1 MCSWHTNNVTQ
12 IKSVSSCI
20 SRALDTAVVPG
31 FSKIG
36 YEIRKR
42 LGNWQ
47 PISSFDLRGKT
58 VVITGPTSGLG
69 EQVARQLALTG
80 ANLVLVARNEEKCLR
95 VIDEIAPLC
104 TGNKPVFV
112 RAEMGDLESVRSA
125 CAAIQ
130 QQFAHVDVLIHNAGA
145 LLNIRQV
152 SPQGIEQTV
161 ASHVVGPFLMTT
173 LLLPLMDGGRVVTV
187 SSGGMYTS
195 SLPVFDIGETLE
207 MPAHKYGGSKQYSI
221 AKRAQ
226 VTLNEMWAQKQTAT
240 EFVAMHPGW
249 ADTPGVQ
256 ESIPGFRRATAP
268 ILRSAKEGADTIAW
282 LAAVQ
287 LLPGKSGS
295 FWSDREIRP
304 THKSS
309 RTKKNDNTSSRT
321 ALWESVSHFVDPYI
335 QVHNNCRAK
344 SFAQRE

>member
-1 MCSWHTNNVTQ
+1 VNTFLSN
-12 IKSVSSCI
+12 
-20 SRALDTAVVPG
+20 ALDAAVVPG

-36 YEIRKR
+36 FAIRKR

-58 VVITGPTSGLG
+58 IVITGPTSGLG
-69 EQVARQLALTG
+69 EQVARQLAPTG
-80 ANLVLVARNEEKCLR
+80 ANLVLVARNEEKCAR
-95 VIDEIAPLC
+95 VIDEIASMC

-130 QQFAHVDVLIHNAGA
+130 QQFTHIDVLIHNAGA
-145 LLNIRQV
+145 LLNTRQM

-173 LLLPLMDGGRVVTV
+173 LLLPLLNGGRVVTV

-195 SLPVFDIGETLE
+195 GLPVFGNGETLE
-207 MPAHKYGGSKQYSI
+207 MPAHKYGGSKQYAI

-226 VTLNEMWAQKQTAT
+226 VTLTEMWAAREPRT
-240 EFVAMHPGW
+240 EFVSMHPGW

-256 ESIPGFRRATAP
+256 ESIPGFRRVTAP
-268 ILRSAKEGADTIAW
+268 ILRSASEGADTIAW
-282 LAAVQ
+282 LAAVSP
-287 LLPGKSGS
+287 LPGASGTL
-295 FWSDREIRP
+295 WSDREVRP
-304 THKSS
+304 THKTPIS
-309 RTKKNDNTSSRT
+309 KKLDTESNRQ
-321 ALWESVSHFVDPYI
+321 ALWQYVENLS
-335 QVHNNCRAK
+335 K
-344 SFAQRE
+344 

>member
-1 MCSWHTNNVTQ
+1 VNNFL
-12 IKSVSSCI
+12 SN
-20 SRALDTAVVPG
+20 ALDAAVVPG

-36 YEIRKR
+36 FAIRKR

-69 EQVARQLALTG
+69 EQVARQLAVTG
-80 ANLVLVARNEEKCLR
+80 ANLVLVARNEEKCGR
-95 VIDEIAPLC
+95 VIEEITPLC

-130 QQFAHVDVLIHNAGA
+130 QQFAHVDVLVHNAGA
-145 LLNIRQV
+145 LLNTRQT

-161 ASHVVGPFLMTT
+161 ASHVVGPFLMTS
-173 LLLPLMDGGRVVTV
+173 LLLPLLVGGRVVTV

-195 SLPVFDIGETLE
+195 PLPIFDNGETLE
-207 MPAHKYGGSKQYSI
+207 MPTHKYGGSKQYAI

-226 VTLNEMWAQKQTAT
+226 VTLTEMWATREPHT
-240 EFVAMHPGW
+240 EFVSMHPGW

-268 ILRSAKEGADTIAW
+268 ILRSASEGADTIAW
-282 LAAVQ
+282 LAAVHP
-287 LLPGKSGS
+287 LPGMSGS
-295 FWSDREIRP
+295 FWSDREIRS
-304 THKSS
+304 THKSP
-309 RTKKNDNTSSRT
+309 RTKKSDTASSRA
-321 ALWESVSHFVDPYI
+321 ALWESVSHYVDRYI
-335 QVHNNCRAK
+335 QRT
-344 SFAQRE
+344 

>member
-1 MCSWHTNNVTQ
+1 MNTFLSN
-12 IKSVSSCI
+12 
-20 SRALDTAVVPG
+20 ALDAAVVPG

-36 YEIRKR
+36 FAIRKR

-47 PISSFDLRGKT
+47 PVSSFDLRGKT

-80 ANLVLVARNEEKCLR
+80 ANLVLVARNEEKCAR
-95 VIDEIAPLC
+95 VIDEITPLC
-104 TGNKPVFV
+104 TGDKPIFV

-125 CAAIQ
+125 CTAIQ
-130 QQFAHVDVLIHNAGA
+130 QQFTHIDVLIHNAGA
-145 LLNIRQV
+145 LLNTREI

-173 LLLPLMDGGRVVTV
+173 LLLPLLNGGRVVTV

-195 SLPVFDIGETLE
+195 ALPVFDNGETLE
-207 MPAHKYGGSKQYSI
+207 MPAHKYGGSKQYAI

-226 VTLNEMWAQKQTAT
+226 VTLTEMWAAREPRT
-240 EFVAMHPGW
+240 EFVSMHPGW

-256 ESIPGFRRATAP
+256 ESIPGFRRVTAP
-268 ILRSAKEGADTIAW
+268 ILRSASEGADTIAW
-282 LAAVQ
+282 LAAVSP
-287 LLPGKSGS
+287 LPGASGT

-304 THKSS
+304 THKTPQS
-309 RTKKNDNTSSRT
+309 KKLDTEVNRQSF
-321 ALWESVSHFVDPYI
+321 WQQVEQMSV
-335 QVHNNCRAK
+335 R
-344 SFAQRE
+344 

>member
-1 MCSWHTNNVTQ
+1 MTQ
-12 IKSVSSCI
+12 IKTVSSCI
-20 SRALDTAVVPG
+20 SSALDAAVVPG

-36 YEIRKR
+36 YRVRQWI
-42 LGNWQ
+42 GNWQ
-47 PISSFDLRGKT
+47 AISDFDLRGKT

-69 EQVARQLALTG
+69 EQVARQLAATG
-80 ANLVLVARNEEKCLR
+80 ANLVLVARNEEKCAR
-95 VIDEIAPLC
+95 VIDEIAPMC

-130 QQFAHVDVLIHNAGA
+130 QQFTHLDVLIHNAGA
-145 LLNIRQV
+145 LLNTRQT

-173 LLLPLMDGGRVVTV
+173 LLLPLLVGGRVVTV

-195 SLPVFDIGETLE
+195 PLPIFDNGETLE
-207 MPAHKYGGSKQYSI
+207 MPAHKYAGSKQYAI

-226 VTLNEMWAQKQTAT
+226 VTLTEMWAAHEPQT
-240 EFVAMHPGW
+240 EFVSMHPGW

-256 ESIPGFRRATAP
+256 ESIPGFRRITAP
-268 ILRSAKEGADTIAW
+268 ILRSASEGADTIAW

-287 LLPGKSGS
+287 PLPGMSGS

-304 THKSS
+304 THKSP
-309 RTKKNDNTSSRT
+309 RTKKRDTKTARA
-321 ALWESVSHFVDPYI
+321 ALWQKISDYVNSYT
-335 QVHNNCRAK
+335 QSA
-344 SFAQRE
+344 

>member
-1 MCSWHTNNVTQ
+1 MNTFLSN
-12 IKSVSSCI
+12 
-20 SRALDTAVVPG
+20 ALDAAVVPG

-36 YEIRKR
+36 YAIRKR

-80 ANLVLVARNEEKCLR
+80 ANLVLVARNEEKCAR
-95 VIDEIAPLC
+95 VINEIAPLC
-104 TGNKPVFV
+104 TGSKPVFV

-130 QQFAHVDVLIHNAGA
+130 QQCTHIDVLIHNAGA
-145 LLNIRQV
+145 LLNTRQV
-152 SPQGIEQTV
+152 SPQGIEQTI

-173 LLLPLMDGGRVVTV
+173 LLLPLMNGGRVVTV
-187 SSGGMYTS
+187 SSGGMYS
-195 SLPVFDIGETLE
+195 SGLPAFDKGETLE
-207 MPAHKYGGSKQYSI
+207 MPAHKYGGSKQYAI

-226 VTLNEMWAQKQTAT
+226 VTLTKMWSKREPQT
-240 EFVAMHPGW
+240 EFVSMHPGW

-256 ESIPGFRRATAP
+256 ESIPGFRRVTAP
-268 ILRSAKEGADTIAW
+268 ILRSASEGADTIAW
-282 LAAVQ
+282 LAAVNP
-287 LLPGKSGS
+287 LPGASGT

-304 THKSS
+304 THKTPQS
-309 RTKKNDNTSSRT
+309 KKLDTEVNRQS
-321 ALWESVSHFVDPYI
+321 LWQQVEQMSV
-335 QVHNNCRAK
+335 R
-344 SFAQRE
+344 

>member
-1 MCSWHTNNVTQ
+1 MNTFLSN
-12 IKSVSSCI
+12 
-20 SRALDTAVVPG
+20 ALDAAVVPG

-36 YEIRKR
+36 YAIRKR

-47 PISSFDLRGKT
+47 PISGFDLRGKT

-69 EQVARQLALTG
+69 KEVARQLAPTG
-80 ANLVLVARNEEKCLR
+80 ANLVLVARNEEKCAR
-95 VIDEIAPLC
+95 VIDEITPLC
-104 TGNKPVFV
+104 TGSKPVFV

-125 CAAIQ
+125 CAAIH
-130 QQFAHVDVLIHNAGA
+130 QQFSHIDVLIHNAGA
-145 LLNIRQV
+145 LLNSRQV

-173 LLLPLMDGGRVVTV
+173 LLLPLMHGGRVVTV

-195 SLPVFDIGETLE
+195 GLPAFNNGETLE
-207 MPAHKYGGSKQYSI
+207 MPTPKYNGSKQYAI

-226 VTLNEMWAQKQTAT
+226 VTLNEMWANSEAHT

-256 ESIPGFRRATAP
+256 ESIPGFRRVTAP
-268 ILRSAKEGADTIAW
+268 ILRSASEGADTIAW
-282 LAAVQ
+282 LAAVNP
-287 LLPGKSGS
+287 LPGASGT

-304 THKSS
+304 THKTPQS
-309 RTKKNDNTSSRT
+309 RKLDTEVNRQS
-321 ALWESVSHFVDPYI
+321 LWQQVEQMSVR
-335 QVHNNCRAK
+335 Q
-344 SFAQRE
+344 QTL